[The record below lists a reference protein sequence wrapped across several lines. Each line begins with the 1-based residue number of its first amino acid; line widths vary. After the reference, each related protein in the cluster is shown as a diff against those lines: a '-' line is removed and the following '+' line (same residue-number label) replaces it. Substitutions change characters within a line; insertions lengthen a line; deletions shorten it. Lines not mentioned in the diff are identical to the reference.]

1 MTSTTGA
8 SDMVIIL
15 FASFFALLLLGIPIV
30 ISLGIASLASIYIGS
45 DIPFLILPQK
55 IFNGM
60 NNFAFMAIPLFL
72 LAGNIMA
79 EAKISDKLV
88 GLAAV
93 LVGRFP
99 GGLAHMA
106 TGASA
111 FFGAISGSAPATT
124 AAIGSV
130 LIPPMVKR
138 GYSPSY
144 SAAVVASSGALG
156 LIIPPSLT
164 MVIFGVMAGTSI
176 GKMFLCGVIP
186 GILIAVALM
195 VMNYVIARRRNFACE
210 PPISARDAWIVVK
223 DSLIALVMPLIILGG
238 IYSGAFTATESA
250 AVACLYGLIVGFAVY
265 RNLTVR
271 SLVAILKTTAE
282 NAAVV
287 MFLMGTANLFGFIIT
302 AEQVP
307 QNFANFVLGITD
319 NQYVVMLLVLAMLL
333 VVGTFLD
340 NVAALVLLVP
350 TMMGIV
356 NALNLDPIYFGVFTI
371 IALAVGQITP
381 PVGLNLFIAAN
392 IAKQPVEPVAAQAL
406 PYIAVYIVMLLI
418 FILFPGLLMLFN

>member
-1 MTSTTGA
+1 
-8 SDMVIIL
+8 MVIIL
-15 FASFFALLLLGIPIV
+15 FASFFALLLLGVPIV
-30 ISLGIASLASIYIGS
+30 ISLGIASLASLYIGS

-111 FFGAISGSAPATT
+111 FFGATT

-176 GKMFLCGVIP
+176 GKMFLCGVVP

-195 VMNYVIARRRNFACE
+195 LVNYGIARRRNFACE
-210 PPISARDAWIVVK
+210 PPISMREAWIVVK

-250 AVACLYGLIVGFAVY
+250 AVACLYGLVVGFTVY

-271 SLVAILKTTAE
+271 SLVTILKTTAE

-307 QNFANFVLGITD
+307 QNFADFVLGITD
-319 NQYVVMLLVLAMLL
+319 NQHVVMLLVLAMLL

-356 NALNLDPIYFGVFTI
+356 NALNIDPIYFGVFTI
-371 IALAVGQITP
+371 IALAVGQFTP

-406 PYIAVYIVMLLI
+406 PYIAVYIFMLLI
-418 FILFPGLLMLFN
+418 FILFPGLLMVFN

>member
-1 MTSTTGA
+1 
-8 SDMVIIL
+8 MVIIL
-15 FASFFALLLLGIPIV
+15 FVCFFALLLLGVPIV
-30 ISLGIASLASIYIGS
+30 ISLGIASLVSIEIGS
-45 DIPFLILPQK
+45 NIPFLILPQK

-60 NNFAFMAIPLFL
+60 NNFSFMAIPLFL

-88 GLAAV
+88 GLAAIM
-93 LVGRFP
+93 VGRFP

-144 SAAVVASSGALG
+144 SAAVIAASGALG

-176 GKMFLCGVIP
+176 GKMFLCGVVP
-186 GILIAVALM
+186 GLLIGLALIG
-195 VMNYVIARRRNFACE
+195 MNYLIARRRGFARE
-210 PPISARDAWIVVK
+210 PAISRRAAWIVVRE
-223 DSLIALVMPLIILGG
+223 SLIALLMPLIILGG

-250 AVACLYGLIVGFAVY
+250 AVACLYGLFVGFVVY
-265 RNLTVR
+265 RTLTLR
-271 SLVAILKTTAE
+271 SLVDILKTTSE
-282 NAAVV
+282 NAALV

-307 QNFANFVLGITD
+307 QNFAAFLLGITD
-319 NQYVVMLLVLAMLL
+319 NQYIVMLIVLIMLL

-356 NALNLDPIYFGVFTI
+356 NALNIDPIYFGVFTI
-371 IALAVGQITP
+371 IALAVGQFTP

-392 IAKQPVEPVAAQAL
+392 IAKQRVEPVALQAL
-406 PYIAVYIVMLLI
+406 PYILVYVAMLLL
-418 FILFPGLLMLFN
+418 FIIFPGLLTVFS

>member
-1 MTSTTGA
+1 MIT
-8 SDMVIIL
+8 IL
-15 FASFFALLLLGIPIV
+15 FLCFFVLLLLGIPIV
-30 ISLGIASLASIYIGS
+30 IALGIASLASIYFGS
-45 DIPFLILPQK
+45 HIPFLILPQK

-60 NNFAFMAIPLFL
+60 NNFSFMAIPLFL

-93 LVGRFP
+93 LVGRYP

-144 SAAVVASSGALG
+144 SAAVIAASGALG

-164 MVIFGVMAGTSI
+164 MVIFGVMAGASI
-176 GKMFLCGVIP
+176 GKLFLCGVVP
-186 GILIAVALM
+186 GILIGFAVILL
-195 VMNYVIARRRNFACE
+195 NYVIARRRGFVRENA
-210 PPISARDAWIVVK
+210 ISAREAWTVVK
-223 DSLIALVMPLIILGG
+223 DSLIALLMPLIILGG

-250 AVACLYGLIVGFAVY
+250 AVACLYGLVVGFAVY
-265 RNLTVR
+265 RTLTLR
-271 SLVAILKTTAE
+271 SLFDILITTAE
-282 NAAVV
+282 NAALV

-307 QNFANFVLGITD
+307 QNFASFVLGITD

-350 TMMGIV
+350 TLMGIV
-356 NALNLDPIYFGVFTI
+356 TALNIDPIYFGVFTI
-371 IALAVGQITP
+371 IALSVGQFTP

-392 IAKQPVEPVAAQAL
+392 IAKQPVEPVAVQAL
-406 PYIAVYIVMLLI
+406 PYIFVYVLMLLL
-418 FILFPGLLMLFN
+418 FVAFPGLLTVFS

>member
-1 MTSTTGA
+1 
-8 SDMVIIL
+8 MVIIL
-15 FASFFALLLLGIPIV
+15 FACFFALLLLGVPIV
-30 ISLGIASLASIYIGS
+30 ISLGIASLVSIQIGS
-45 DIPFLILPQK
+45 SIPFLILPQK

-60 NNFAFMAIPLFL
+60 NNFSFMAIPLFL

-88 GLAAV
+88 GLAAII
-93 LVGRFP
+93 VGRFP

-138 GYSPSY
+138 GYSPAY
-144 SAAVVASSGALG
+144 SAAVIAASGALG

-176 GKMFLCGVIP
+176 GKMFLCGIIP
-186 GILIAVALM
+186 GLLIGVALIG
-195 VMNYVIARRRNFACE
+195 MNYIIARRHGFARE
-210 PPISARDAWIVVK
+210 PVISARDAWIVVK
-223 DSLIALVMPLIILGG
+223 DSLIALLMPLIILGG

-250 AVACLYGLIVGFAVY
+250 AVACLYGLFIGFVIY
-265 RNLTVR
+265 RTLTLH
-271 SLVAILKTTAE
+271 SLVDILKSTSE
-282 NAAVV
+282 NAALV

-307 QNFANFVLGITD
+307 QNFARFLLSITD
-319 NQYVVMLLVLAMLL
+319 NQSVVMLLVLAMLL

-356 NALNLDPIYFGVFTI
+356 TALNIDPIYFGVFTI
-371 IALAVGQITP
+371 IALAVGQFTP

-392 IAKQPVEPVAAQAL
+392 IAKQRVEPVAIQAL
-406 PYIAVYIVMLLI
+406 PYILVYVLMLLL
-418 FILFPGLLMLFN
+418 FILFPGLLTVFS

>member
-1 MTSTTGA
+1 MIT
-8 SDMVIIL
+8 IL
-15 FASFFALLLLGIPIV
+15 FLCFFVLLLLGIPIV
-30 ISLGIASLASIYIGS
+30 IALGLASLASIYFGS
-45 DIPFLILPQK
+45 HIPFLILPQK

-60 NNFAFMAIPLFL
+60 NNFSFMAIPLFL

-93 LVGRFP
+93 IVGRYP

-144 SAAVVASSGALG
+144 SAAVIAASGALG

-164 MVIFGVMAGTSI
+164 MVIFGVMAGASI
-176 GKMFLCGVIP
+176 GKLFLCGVVP
-186 GILIAVALM
+186 GLLIGFAVILL
-195 VMNYVIARRRNFACE
+195 NYVIARRRGFVRENA
-210 PPISARDAWIVVK
+210 ISAREAWTVVK
-223 DSLIALVMPLIILGG
+223 DSLIALLMPLIILGG

-250 AVACLYGLIVGFAVY
+250 AVACLYGLVVGFAVY
-265 RNLTVR
+265 RTLTLR
-271 SLVAILKTTAE
+271 SLFSILITTAE
-282 NAAVV
+282 NAALV

-307 QNFANFVLGITD
+307 QNFASFVLGITD

-356 NALNLDPIYFGVFTI
+356 TALNIDPIYFGVFTI
-371 IALAVGQITP
+371 IALSVGQFTP

-392 IAKQPVEPVAAQAL
+392 IAKQPVEPVAVQAL
-406 PYIAVYIVMLLI
+406 PYIFVYVLMLLL
-418 FILFPGLLMLFN
+418 FVAFPGLLTVFS

>member
-1 MTSTTGA
+1 MIT
-8 SDMVIIL
+8 IL
-15 FASFFALLLLGIPIV
+15 FVCFFVLLLLGIPIV
-30 ISLGIASLASIYIGS
+30 IALGIASLTSIYFGS
-45 DIPFLILPQK
+45 HIPFLILPQK

-60 NNFAFMAIPLFL
+60 NNFSFMAIPLFL

-93 LVGRFP
+93 MLGRYP
-99 GGLAHMA
+99 GGMAHMA

-144 SAAVVASSGALG
+144 SAAVIAASGALG

-164 MVIFGVMAGTSI
+164 MVIFGVMAGASI
-176 GKMFLCGVIP
+176 GKLFLCGVIP
-186 GILIAVALM
+186 GIMIGLAVIAL
-195 VMNYVIARRRNFACE
+195 NYVIARRRGFVREDA
-210 PPISARDAWIVVK
+210 ISAREAWIVVK
-223 DSLIALVMPLIILGG
+223 DSLIALLMPLIILGG

-250 AVACLYGLIVGFAVY
+250 AVACLYGLIVGFVVY
-265 RNLTVR
+265 RTLTRR
-271 SLVAILKTTAE
+271 SLFDILITTAE
-282 NAAVV
+282 NAALV

-307 QNFANFVLGITD
+307 QNFAEFVLGITD

-350 TMMGIV
+350 TLMGIV
-356 NALNLDPIYFGVFTI
+356 TALNIDPIYFGVFTI
-371 IALAVGQITP
+371 IALSVGQFTP

-392 IAKQPVEPVAAQAL
+392 IAKQPVEPVALQAL
-406 PYIAVYIVMLLI
+406 PYIFVYVLMLLL
-418 FILFPGLLMLFN
+418 FVAFPGLLTVFS